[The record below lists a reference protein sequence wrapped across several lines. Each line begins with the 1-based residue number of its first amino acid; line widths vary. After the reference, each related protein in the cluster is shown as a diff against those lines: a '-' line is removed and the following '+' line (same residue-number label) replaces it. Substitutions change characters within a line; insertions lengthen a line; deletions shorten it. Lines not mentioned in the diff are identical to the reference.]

1 MGETAKP
8 LSVVFPVLFIRSAFP
23 TVLGSWGKMHTYWI
37 KLGKSKYEH
46 GLKLSWCHI
55 YLLLEFWS
63 IVQRSVL
70 MLRLDMRLSSALEWG
85 QNVVT
90 QRARPLSTW
99 LLFLSVLGHLLPFWS
114 GESVILLA
122 LFYQTSW
129 CFFMSAT
136 ATNIRQQWEWV
147 KGDFRRLPDLDLKLF
162 TLP

>member
-8 LSVVFPVLFIRSAFP
+8 LSVVFPVLFIPSAFP
-23 TVLGSWGKMHTYWI
+23 TVFWSWGKTHTYWI

-46 GLKLSWCHI
+46 GLKLSCYHI

-70 MLRLDMRLSSALEWG
+70 MLRLDMRPSSALEWG

-90 QRARPLSTW
+90 QRARPVSNW

-136 ATNIRQQWEWV
+136 VTNIRQQCEWV
-147 KGDFRRLPDLDLKLF
+147 KGDFRRLPDLDLNLF
-162 TLP
+162 TVP